1 MTFPRSPKK
10 TSKATV
16 DGKKMN
22 VSQTDLDHQRIALAI
37 EKELKD
43 RGITQKKAAMELGLR
58 DLNGLL
64 KRLRKGTGIC
74 ATTLVR
80 VLKWAGLSLNDA
92 ISFEVRPTPM
102 TRTERKEQLVVD
114 LQNAIVDDFIESGD
128 RISVVCYRHD
138 VIPSTFSSK
147 MIAWE
152 FSPSAKKQAV
162 AKRYQDAKEA
172 RKQTRWST

>member
-1 MTFPRSPKK
+1 
-10 TSKATV
+10 
-16 DGKKMN
+16 MN
-22 VSQTDLDHQRIALAI
+22 VSRTDLNHQRIVKAI
-37 EKELKD
+37 ERELKD

-102 TRTERKEQLVVD
+102 TRTERKEQLMID
-114 LQNAIVDDFIESGD
+114 QQSAIIDDFIESGN
-128 RISVVCYRHD
+128 RISVVCYRHG
-138 VIPSTFSSK
+138 VMPSTFSSK
-147 MIAWE
+147 MVSWE
-152 FSPSAKKQAV
+152 FSPSYKKRAV

-172 RKQTRWST
+172 RKQARWST